1 MAVDT
6 VLSKERSQNIA
17 AQLNPDTTQ
26 NRVQQTRD
34 STPTRLRVDCSRLV
48 SRLATRVRL
57 EKKKY
62 LKARKRVGRPGEG
75 GGDSFLFVSSFCKVQ
90 QISLWLVPGNRGNEL
105 GLERLH
111 LRRLILRTSPKDF
124 SVGRGN
130 LDEKKISRP

>member
-48 SRLATRVRL
+48 SRLVTRVRL
-57 EKKKY
+57 EKKN
-62 LKARKRVGRPGEG
+62 LNARK
-75 GGDSFLFVSSFCKVQ
+75 
-90 QISLWLVPGNRGNEL
+90 
-105 GLERLH
+105 
-111 LRRLILRTSPKDF
+111 
-124 SVGRGN
+124 
-130 LDEKKISRP
+130 